1 MNFLFFYKNITESD
15 TADVDGKKV
24 VRAFYTNHSENK
36 RRRKNDWPK
45 DRGEY
50 CHLVMY
56 KENRDTM
63 QAINLLAKCLKI
75 KPDRFSYAGT
85 KDGRAITVQ
94 SVAVFRID
102 ARNLQGLNK
111 VLHNVHVGNF
121 EFKKTPLK
129 LGDLKGN
136 TFVVVLRN
144 VDASDELINTAMSSL
159 KNHGFINYYGL
170 QRFGSSKHATHA
182 TGVTQQSAA
191 IIRFSNV
198 SHISSLAQTI
208 F

>member
-1 MNFLFFYKNITESD
+1 MAHFDNLGCLSLHTTAVTQSCNYFSTESD
-15 TADVDGKKV
+15 TADVEGHKV
-24 VRAFYTNHSENK
+24 VRTFYPNQSDNK
-36 RRRKNDWPK
+36 RRRKNDWPR

-50 CHLVMY
+50 CHLVLY

-94 SVAVFRID
+94 SVSVFRID

-111 VLHNVHVGNF
+111 VLNNIRVGNF

-129 LGDLKGN
+129 LGELKGN

-144 VDASDELINTAMSSL
+144 VDGSNEQIESAMLSL
-159 KNHGFINYYGL
+159 SNLGFINYYGL
-170 QRFGSSKHATHA
+170 QRFGSSKNATHNI
-182 TGVTQQSAA
+182 GM
-191 IIRFSNV
+191 
-198 SHISSLAQTI
+198 L
-208 F
+208 

>member
-1 MNFLFFYKNITESD
+1 MQICKDLVVSSFSFAESD
-15 TADVDGKKV
+15 TADVDGHKV
-24 VRAFYTNHSENK
+24 IRAFHANLSDNK

-45 DRGEY
+45 ERGEY

-56 KENRDTM
+56 KENKDTM
-63 QAINLLAKCLKI
+63 QVINLLAKCLKI

-94 SVAVFRID
+94 SVSVFRID

-111 VLHNVHVGNF
+111 VLNNIRVGNF

-144 VDASDELINTAMSSL
+144 VGASDELITTAMSSL
-159 KNHGFINYYGL
+159 KSLGFINYYGL
-170 QRFGSSKHATHA
+170 QRFGSSKNATHA
-182 TGVTQQSAA
+182 MGMM
-191 IIRFSNV
+191 
-198 SHISSLAQTI
+198 
-208 F
+208 